1 MAINYS
7 KKKQNKQNG
16 RDIDLDS
23 PESHKV
29 VNTKAIENPEEWEKQ
44 IWFWRSHLDIFI
56 EDYFSDEENKV
67 ELHDFQ
73 QVIARE
79 CGNCTN
85 VKDIESRSLGKTWK
99 MAWILASICI
109 LYSTTPVL
117 IVSKT
122 QTQACL
128 TLNFLRTFAGKYPNL
143 QRELASP
150 VRITKAGGFVEFK
163 NGSTISALAMSTD
176 GSNLRGL
183 RKKVILI
190 DEASWVKSE
199 VITSVLMPIL
209 SFKRDIWWEKNKE
222 GFEDFESKLFETSS
236 AYLKSCDFFTRFTGT
251 LRAMAGHED
260 SDKTKNVPP
269 NTNVFASALN
279 YEVAL
284 RTGAKTKEEID
295 ACKNSM
301 PLSSFSMEWGSCFL
315 GSENGSYFPYDLT
328 EPCRTF
334 EGAELFQPKGS
345 SESRYILALDVATSQ
360 EETSD
365 NAALT
370 IIKISPAL
378 GKNGR
383 EDGTF
388 NKYLVYI
395 RTFHGYGQ
403 EALAIEVRKMCVRF
417 PKIERIVVDARAIGE
432 GVVALLNFPYVS
444 EGVEYK
450 PFVRDDIGYTG
461 TSAIP
466 IVRSFI
472 GTNKLNNR
480 AVTKTRLYFENR
492 SLHLPI
498 QSANMSRELESVLEF
513 DEDIGKKVTS
523 KIPREVLLEEVA
535 IYKES
540 DALQNECSTIVP
552 KISVSGNT
560 VYDTALTTQHKD
572 RFSSLMMNLEYIAT
586 LEDANRELY
595 NNGTENMCMGIAMTF
610 D

>member
-1 MAINYS
+1 MATNYS
-7 KKKQNKQNG
+7 KKKQNKQMGTETN
-16 RDIDLDS
+16 LDS
-23 PESHKV
+23 PDSHKV
-29 VNTKAIENPEEWEKQ
+29 INTKAIENPEEWEKQ
-44 IWFWRSHLDIFI
+44 IWFWRSHLDFFI
-56 EDYFSDEENKV
+56 EDYFSDDENKV
-67 ELHDFQ
+67 KLHDFQ

-128 TLNFLRTFAGKYPNL
+128 TLQFLRTFAGKYPNL
-143 QRELASP
+143 QRELSSP

-163 NGSTISALAMSTD
+163 NGSTISALAMNAD

-236 AYLKSCDFFTRFTGT
+236 AYLKSCDFFTRFTGI
-251 LRAMAGHED
+251 LRDMAGHKD
-260 SDKTKNVPP
+260 TDKTKNVPP
-269 NTNVFASALN
+269 NPNVFASALN

-284 RTGAKTKEEID
+284 RTGAKTKKEID
-295 ACKNSM
+295 AYKNSM

-334 EGAELFQPKGS
+334 EGVELFMPKS
-345 SESRYILALDVATSQ
+345 SASRYVLALDVATSQ

-370 IIKISPAL
+370 IVKISPAT
-378 GKNGR
+378 GKNGK

-395 RTFHGYGQ
+395 KTFHGYGQ
-403 EALAIEVRKMCVRF
+403 EALALEVRKMCVRF
-417 PKIERIVVDARAIGE
+417 PKIEKIIIDGRAIGE
-432 GVVALLNFPYVS
+432 GVLALLNFPYVS

-461 TSAIP
+461 NAAVP

-480 AVTKTRLYFENR
+480 AVTKTRLYFENK

-498 QSANMSRELESVLEF
+498 QSSNMSRELESGVEF
-513 DEDIGKKVTS
+513 DEDIDKKVISKTS
-523 KIPREVLLEEVA
+523 KSVLIEEVS
-535 IYKES
+535 IYIET

-552 KISVSGNT
+552 QISASGNT
-560 VYDTALTTQHKD
+560 VYDTALTSQHKD
-572 RFSSLMMNLEYIAT
+572 RFSSLMMNLEYISQ
-586 LEDANRELY
+586 LEDENRDKY
-595 NNGTENMCMGIAMTF
+595 NNNSTNQCWGMATTF
-610 D
+610 N